1 MPPSPRHEGQPHLS
15 ASILNAD
22 FSRLGEEVERAATGG
37 VDSIHLDVMDGHF
50 VDNLTFGPVVVE
62 AARPHSALPFHSHL
76 MISRPLAYAERFA
89 QAGSDLIV
97 FHVEADDDPR
107 AVIAEI
113 ERAGKRPGIAL
124 NPETPAEA
132 VLPWLDQVD
141 LLLVMTVHPGW
152 GGQAFIA
159 RRRPE
164 AARPPRRGRAAGAG
178 SRDRR
183 GRGREP
189 RDIGVADAGGGDVL
203 VVGSA
208 LYSTAG
214 DLAPTVAALRA
225 AASAEAEAETAA
237 RRKDLTLLPRR
248 SLWLGLVVLSLVGL
262 LAACGENGPDLPFVP
277 TPEPTPEQP
286 RDVAVSVVTRG
297 SEQAIEAAA
306 LEVDGTSALTDA
318 DGAATLTALR
328 GATVSVSAEATTRVR
343 AQCPTKATSSSSS
356 ARTS

>member
-1 MPPSPRHEGQPHLS
+1 MRSPPHLS

-22 FSRLGEEVERAATGG
+22 FARLGEEVERATAAG

-50 VDNLTFGPVVVE
+50 VDNLTFGPVAVDAV
-62 AARPHSALPFHSHL
+62 RPHSALPFHSHL

-97 FHVEADDDPR
+97 FHVEADDEPR

-132 VLPWLDQVD
+132 VVPWLDQVD

-152 GGQAFIA
+152 GGQSFMHEVVPKLQML
-159 RRRPE
+159 RE
-164 AARPPRRGRAAGAG
+164 VV
-178 SRDRR
+178 DRR
-183 GRGREP
+183 HLEVH
-189 RDIGVADAGGGDVL
+189 IGVDGGVNLETIGVSHESGGDVL

-225 AASAEAEAETAA
+225 AAHGE
-237 RRKDLTLLPRR
+237 LP
-248 SLWLGLVVLSLVGL
+248 
-262 LAACGENGPDLPFVP
+262 
-277 TPEPTPEQP
+277 
-286 RDVAVSVVTRG
+286 
-297 SEQAIEAAA
+297 
-306 LEVDGTSALTDA
+306 A
-318 DGAATLTALR
+318 DH
-328 GATVSVSAEATTRVR
+328 
-343 AQCPTKATSSSSS
+343 
-356 ARTS
+356 

>member
-1 MPPSPRHEGQPHLS
+1 MRASPQLS

-22 FSRLGEEVERAATGG
+22 FSRLGEEVRRATMGG
-37 VDSIHLDVMDGHF
+37 VESIHMDVMDGHF
-50 VDNLTFGPVVVE
+50 VDNLTFGPIMVE

-124 NPETPAEA
+124 NPETPAGA

-152 GGQAFIA
+152 GGQAFIHDVV
-159 RRRPE
+159 PKL
-164 AARPPRRGRAAGAG
+164 RAL
-178 SRDRR
+178 REEVDRR
-183 GRGREP
+183 ELALEIGVDGGVSLET
-189 RDIGVADAGGGDVL
+189 IGVAAESGGDVL

-214 DLAPTVAALRA
+214 DLTPTVAALRA
-225 AASAEAEAETAA
+225 AVSAVAEAEAPPVE
-237 RRKDLTLLPRR
+237 
-248 SLWLGLVVLSLVGL
+248 
-262 LAACGENGPDLPFVP
+262 
-277 TPEPTPEQP
+277 
-286 RDVAVSVVTRG
+286 
-297 SEQAIEAAA
+297 
-306 LEVDGTSALTDA
+306 
-318 DGAATLTALR
+318 
-328 GATVSVSAEATTRVR
+328 
-343 AQCPTKATSSSSS
+343 
-356 ARTS
+356 RT